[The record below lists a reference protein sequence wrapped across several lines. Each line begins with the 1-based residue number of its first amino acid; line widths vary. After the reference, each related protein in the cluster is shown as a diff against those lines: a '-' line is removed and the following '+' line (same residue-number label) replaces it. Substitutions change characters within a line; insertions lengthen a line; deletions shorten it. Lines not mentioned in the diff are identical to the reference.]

1 MKNQPLILYLA
12 ALLSCLVLSSC
23 SSQEPEWQQLFNGKD
38 LSNWKIKIR
47 EFPLGE
53 NFGNTFRVV
62 DGNIQVNYDQYDDA
76 FKKRYGHI
84 FYEKPFSYYL
94 LGVEYRFI
102 GQQPADGE
110 EWAYR
115 NNGIMIHGQT
125 PESMGLDQ
133 DFPNSIEVQLLG
145 GSGEGERS
153 TANLCTPGTQYV
165 QNGKIV
171 TTHCVTSS
179 SKTYNGDQWVRVEV
193 LVLGDS
199 IIKHY
204 VNGEEVIEYEQPQLD
219 PVNGEKTGKLLTG
232 GTISLQSESAPT
244 EFRKVEIIDLEPY
257 KNDNPEINTIID
269 RFLSKKGSISQKG
282 TSK

>member
-1 MKNQPLILYLA
+1 
-12 ALLSCLVLSSC
+12 
-23 SSQEPEWQQLFNGKD
+23 
-38 LSNWKIKIR
+38 
-47 EFPLGE
+47 
-53 NFGNTFRVV
+53 
-62 DGNIQVNYDQYDDA
+62 
-76 FKKRYGHI
+76 
-84 FYEKPFSYYL
+84 
-94 LGVEYRFI
+94 
-102 GQQPADGE
+102 
-110 EWAYR
+110 
-115 NNGIMIHGQT
+115 MIHGQT

-153 TANLCTPGTQYV
+153 TANLCTLGTQYV

-219 PVNGEKTGKLLTG
+219 PVNGEKRENYLLEGLFRCKVKAHLRNSERLRSSIWSHTKMIIPKLIPLLTD
-232 GTISLQSESAPT
+232 
-244 EFRKVEIIDLEPY
+244 F
-257 KNDNPEINTIID
+257 
-269 RFLSKKGSISQKG
+269 
-282 TSK
+282 

>member
-1 MKNQPLILYLA
+1 MNNRPLITCFA

-23 SSQEPEWQQLFNGKD
+23 SSQEPDWQQLFNGKD

-62 DGNIQVNYDQYDDA
+62 DGNIQVNYDQYDNA

-257 KNDNPEINTIID
+257 KNDNPEINTIVD
-269 RFLSKKGSISQKG
+269 RFLSKKEDNPHN
-282 TSK
+282 

>member
-1 MKNQPLILYLA
+1 MTPVVLLMA
-12 ALLSCLVLSSC
+12 ALLLISCTSDNP
-23 SSQEPEWQQLFNGKD
+23 QWKQLFNGKD
-38 LSNWKIKIR
+38 LSDWDIKIR
-47 EFPLGE
+47 EFPIGE

-62 DGNIQVNYDQYDDA
+62 DGKLQINYDQYDDA

-84 FYEKPFSYYL
+84 FYKDPYSYYL
-94 LGVEYRFI
+94 LAVEYRFI
-102 GQQPADGE
+102 GEQPGDGE
-110 EWAYR
+110 GWAIR

-125 PESMGLDQ
+125 PESMAIDQ

-145 GSGEGERS
+145 GTGKGERS

-165 QNGKIV
+165 RNGEIV

-179 SKTYNGDQWVRVEV
+179 SKTFDGDQWVRVEV
-193 LVLGDS
+193 LALGDS

-204 VNGEEVIEYEQPQLD
+204 VNGEEVLAYENPQLD

-244 EFRKVEIIDLEPY
+244 EFRKVEIVDLEPY
-257 KNDNPEINTIID
+257 KNDTEKLQTIVD
-269 RFLSKKGSISQKG
+269 QVLAEDQ
-282 TSK
+282 TTPQN